1 MRPYRVFING
11 KEIAD
16 VFQEFEDVKLTT
28 EPAIEIS
35 GASGVTL
42 IAADAA
48 NKSWIGHVPGPN
60 GLPGG
65 YPVKLENRTL
75 HLNLPENV
83 SEQEAIDWNSSF
95 EEAKGLIIKE
105 GRANYT
111 GALKTA
117 LARHGFRYADGFK
130 VVDLEE
136 VCVDMLKLR
145 DTLSQQKH

>member
-42 IAADAA
+42 IAAYAA

-105 GRANYT
+105 GRELYRCSENSPCT
-111 GALKTA
+111 TWLPLCG
-117 LARHGFRYADGFK
+117 RF
-130 VVDLEE
+130 
-136 VCVDMLKLR
+136 
-145 DTLSQQKH
+145 